1 MDTTKTIINEY
12 LLKMLEAVEKGV
24 EIASN
29 EIPLILTE
37 YVTYKAVYY
46 WVITAVLSL
55 GYIVVGKMIKTG
67 TKLNKEDY
75 SEGYAW
81 IFVGIMGGIVLS
93 FVFFNFFFN
102 AIQATFFPRV
112 FLLDQAMGLV
122 NGCSNCH

>member
-1 MDTTKTIINEY
+1 MTKTGIE
-12 LLKMLEAVEKGV
+12 
-24 EIASN
+24 
-29 EIPLILTE
+29 
-37 YVTYKAVYY
+37 
-46 WVITAVLSL
+46 
-55 GYIVVGKMIKTG
+55 
-67 TKLNKEDY
+67 LNKEDCE
-75 SEGYAW
+75 EGHAW